1 VTRSEEMDLARME
14 IQALRLLRTEQDLY
28 QFAVQGAG
36 AHQVVRDLR
45 LQIAPEGVHVA
56 GTYPTS
62 LMDIPFATLWHLSV
76 RCGQLLARLGRIQT
90 GNGDS
95 ALDVFTLIGPGA
107 VRATLMTAIG
117 RALRGE
123 EGLRVEGETVLVDP
137 DRLAARRGW
146 PVRTNLVAVHCGQG
160 ALVVES
166 SLGPGPTAGSAP

>member
-1 VTRSEEMDLARME
+1 ME
-14 IQALRLLRTEQDLY
+14 IQALRLLLTEQDLY

-36 AHQVVRDLR
+36 THEVVRDLR

-62 LMDIPFATLWHLSV
+62 LMDIPFVTLWHLSV
-76 RCGQLLARLGRIQT
+76 RGGRLLARLGRIQAGN

-95 ALDVFTLIGPGA
+95 ALDIFTRISPGA

-117 RALRGE
+117 RALQGE

-146 PVRTNLVAVHCGQG
+146 PVRTNLVAVRCGQG

-166 SLGPGPTAGSAP
+166 SLGPGPTGGSAP